1 MKTNKQIKMEL
12 SKKLSPKIEEL
23 VNQRVEDNKKN
34 GVSCSRSYIA
44 DQLGIDRNTLNFYI
58 NGDNGTGVDAEPRIP
73 DIIGLYKIKNFFDVP
88 YSYLFDETFNTKCGS
103 DNIALGT
110 TYGLNDKTQQIL
122 KELRIKANNETIND
136 NYLASIKLF
145 LINKIIENDSFLE
158 SMALYFLVTL
168 GQNILDEKYKG
179 RDNYSMFSSDNSIY
193 SFTKYSL
200 MENFLQY
207 INTLTTGDNV
217 PLSTKKDAEEYAIK
231 YGGSMQAFI
240 KQFIIE
246 DKSKKKKE

>member
-88 YSYLFDETFNTKCGS
+88 YSYLLLS
-103 DNIALGT
+103 SM
-110 TYGLNDKTQQIL
+110 
-122 KELRIKANNETIND
+122 INC
-136 NYLASIKLF
+136 
-145 LINKIIENDSFLE
+145 LINACILPPYLMAYSSASFFVE
-158 SMALYFLVTL
+158 SGTLSPVVNVFIYCKKFSINEYFV
-168 GQNILDEKYKG
+168 NE
-179 RDNYSMFSSDNSIY
+179 
-193 SFTKYSL
+193 
-200 MENFLQY
+200 
-207 INTLTTGDNV
+207 
-217 PLSTKKDAEEYAIK
+217 
-231 YGGSMQAFI
+231 
-240 KQFIIE
+240 
-246 DKSKKKKE
+246 

>member
-1 MKTNKQIKMEL
+1 
-12 SKKLSPKIEEL
+12 
-23 VNQRVEDNKKN
+23 
-34 GVSCSRSYIA
+34 
-44 DQLGIDRNTLNFYI
+44 
-58 NGDNGTGVDAEPRIP
+58 
-73 DIIGLYKIKNFFDVP
+73 
-88 YSYLFDETFNTKCGS
+88 
-103 DNIALGT
+103 
-110 TYGLNDKTQQIL
+110 
-122 KELRIKANNETIND
+122 
-136 NYLASIKLF
+136 
-145 LINKIIENDSFLE
+145 
-158 SMALYFLVTL
+158 
-168 GQNILDEKYKG
+168 
-179 RDNYSMFSSDNSIY
+179 MFSSDNSIY